1 MAASSSPS
9 SSHLTLPHRISFLLP
24 LVVFLFSSSVTGAL
38 VSDSTALKGVGP
50 GQRALNVSLTSCERI
65 QVYGYSRT
73 ELAKYAHSLRL
84 NLAPLVNVRER
95 LHSKIQVC
103 VHRNASLGMCKC
115 EKADWRNLQR
125 GLWSSVMSPYDKQY
139 VDVKFSGDSSVS
151 VTISVAEDFQRWR
164 IVCLVAG
171 LVVILAAPVVSSWLP
186 FYYTSS
192 MAVGVFLVV
201 LIIIFQAM
209 RILPTGRKNFMY
221 LALYGSVVGLGSFI
235 LHQFSTMVNMIL
247 VNLGLSDD
255 MYNPVAILLLVGI
268 VITGAASGFWAV
280 RKFVVSKDGGVD
292 ASVAQFVKWAMR
304 SVAATFIFQSTL
316 DTPLAMGAFVSASF
330 LGFLVSKMLH
340 KRKSVVAQSQWLV
353 PAGKGRPMNGRAEFL
368 SRPGG
373 GGGLW
378 NSARRSSVPSHSG
391 SPSNGGGPWNSARRS
406 IVPSYSGSPS
416 NGVRHMISPSFVDRR
431 SPIERKDFYSTYHRT
446 PNRRK
451 LSKREYEELTVETTR
466 EAMAGLTASPGFSDW
481 LIERADRI
489 KLLSGESYDDD
500 NDDGYGSESDST
512 GEQSWR
518 GYFW

>member
-1 MAASSSPS
+1 MASSSS
-9 SSHLTLPHRISFLLP
+9 YLTLPHRISFLLP

-38 VSDSTALKGVGP
+38 ASDSTALKGVGP
-50 GQRALNVSLTSCERI
+50 DHRALNVSLTWCERI

-84 NLAPLVNVRER
+84 NLAPLVTVRER

-103 VHRNASLGMCKC
+103 VHRNASLGMCQC

-139 VDVKFSGDSSVS
+139 IDVKFSGDSSAS
-151 VTISVAEDFQRWR
+151 VTVSVAEDFQRWR

-201 LIIIFQAM
+201 LVITFQAM
-209 RILPTGRKNFMY
+209 RLLPTGRKNFMY
-221 LALYGSVVGLGSFI
+221 LALYGSVVGAGSFI
-235 LHQFSTMVNMIL
+235 LHQFSMMVNMIL
-247 VNLGLSDD
+247 VNFGLSDD
-255 MYNPVAILLLVGI
+255 MYNPVAILVLVGI
-268 VITGAASGFWAV
+268 VITGAACGFWTV
-280 RKFVVSKDGGVD
+280 RKFVVSEDGGVD

-330 LGFLVSKMLH
+330 LGFLVSKMIH
-340 KRKSVVAQSQWLV
+340 KRKHVVVQSHWLV
-353 PAGKGRPMNGRAEFL
+353 PAGKGRSRAEFL
-368 SRPGG
+368 SRPG

-378 NSARRSSVPSHSG
+378 NSARRSSVPSSSG
-391 SPSNGGGPWNSARRS
+391 SL
-406 IVPSYSGSPS
+406 S

-431 SPIERKDFYSTYHRT
+431 SPIERKDYYSTYHRT
-446 PNRRK
+446 PNRKK
-451 LSKREYEELTVETTR
+451 LTKREYEELTVETTR

-500 NDDGYGSESDST
+500 DDDEYGSESDST